1 VRSGR
6 FAAAAAVTLALALA
20 AGARTATGADLV
32 QVEGVGAV
40 PAGGETARQDAIDA
54 GVREAVLRVAEDLAR
69 EGGATTDDPD
79 ALRAALGSDLF
90 SYAVRYELREDRGER
105 AAQLVQEPGVD
116 REYDVVVAVQVDRGR
131 VRERLMRAGL
141 LGPAAG
147 GPTRTLSVT
156 FDGVDRYPTWERL
169 ERALSARGGPVRP
182 VEFARGM
189 VVAEIDTDESN
200 DALVQRLRR
209 AVGDS
214 LGLAVESSEGAT
226 LRLRAVPA
234 ASPVLD
240 VPGGGA
246 AAPPA
251 PPASPG
257 GERSG
262 ASPPPPP
269 AAPGS
274 APPRD

>member
-1 VRSGR
+1 VRSAR
-6 FAAAAAVTLALALA
+6 VAAAALAFALA
-20 AGARTATGADLV
+20 AGARTAAAADLV
-32 QVEGVGAV
+32 RVEGVGAV
-40 PAGGETARQDAIDA
+40 PAGSETARQDAIDA
-54 GVREAVLRVAEDLAR
+54 GVREAVLRVAADLAR

-105 AAQLVQEPGVD
+105 AAQLVQQPGVD

-141 LGPAAG
+141 LGPPAG
-147 GPTRTLSVT
+147 GVTRTLSVT
-156 FDGVDRYPTWERL
+156 FDGVDHYPTWERL
-169 ERALSARGGPVRP
+169 QRALLARGGAVRP
-182 VEFARGM
+182 VEFARGT

-251 PPASPG
+251 PAASPG
-257 GERSG
+257 GERSS

-269 AAPGS
+269 AAPAA